1 MDEARTRHGADVRAI
16 DAIAWRLLAVAWRL
30 LAVAMVL
37 AACHGGT
44 GPCSPEDRAT
54 IGANYE
60 AEVALACPDHAMP
73 LRDCA
78 AYAAIEARYQ
88 AARKEFVECQR

>member
-1 MDEARTRHGADVRAI
+1 MNPFDLVAARV
-16 DAIAWRLLAVAWRL
+16 LLVA
-30 LAVAMVL
+30 LALV
-37 AACHGGT
+37 ACHGGT

-60 AEVALACPDHAMP
+60 AEVALACPDHAKP

-88 AARKEFVECQR
+88 AARKEFVACPQ